1 MRSSFDST
9 YMDIVKV
16 MAKRS
21 TCARIQTA
29 SVIVRD
35 NRIISTGYNGVCS
48 GMEHCVDYWKK
59 YCSSQEIDE
68 SYENWIKTEEF
79 KHLHRK
85 FSVNELHAERNAIL
99 FAAKEGISTN
109 NSTIYTLYS
118 PCLDCATS
126 IYSAGIKRVVYE
138 IKYDRS
144 PSEGLDFL
152 IDRGVEVVNISQP

>member
-1 MRSSFDST
+1 MRTTFDTT

-21 TCARIQTA
+21 TCARVQTA

-48 GMEHCVDYWKK
+48 GSQHCIDYWKA
-59 YCSSQEIDE
+59 YHITHEIDE
-68 SYENWIKTEEF
+68 SYEKWVTTDEF
-79 KHLHRK
+79 KHLHRN
-85 FSVNELHAERNAIL
+85 FSSRELHAERNAIL

-126 IYSAGIKRVVYE
+126 IYSAGIKKVVYH
-138 IKYDRS
+138 IKYDRN
-144 PSEGLDFL
+144 PNEGLDFL
-152 IDRGVEVVNISQP
+152 IERGVHIASV